1 MRAWEACGPLANLPE
16 RQAAGGGKGLRADGG
31 ARGALRGG
39 VSEVRGCRTGGVG
52 GWVPGPDRQV

>member
-1 MRAWEACGPLANLPE
+1 
-16 RQAAGGGKGLRADGG
+16 
-31 ARGALRGG
+31 LRGG